1 MMISI
6 GPGMTDI
13 EICGNAADKEPSQRH
28 SALSLPSLSIMWR
41 RAVMMMMM
49 MMARRL
55 GVICAAFDIFCSAF
69 DG

>member
-28 SALSLPSLSIMWR
+28 STLSLPSLSIMWR
-41 RAVMMMMM
+41 RAVMMML
-49 MMARRL
+49 ASRL
-55 GVICAAFDIFCSAF
+55 GVICAAFDISCVAF

>member
-1 MMISI
+1 MMII
-6 GPGMTDI
+6 IGMTDI

-41 RAVMMMMM
+41 RAVMVMMML
-49 MMARRL
+49 ASRL
-55 GVICAAFDIFCSAF
+55 GVICVAFDISCVAF

>member
-1 MMISI
+1 MVMMMII
-6 GPGMTDI
+6 GMTDI

-41 RAVMMMMM
+41 RAVMMML
-49 MMARRL
+49 ASRL
-55 GVICAAFDIFCSAF
+55 GVICVAFDISCVAF

>member
-1 MMISI
+1 MVMMISI

-13 EICGNAADKEPSQRH
+13 EICGNAGDKEPSQRH

-41 RAVMMMMM
+41 RAVMMML
-49 MMARRL
+49 ASRL
-55 GVICAAFDIFCSAF
+55 GVICATFDISCVAF